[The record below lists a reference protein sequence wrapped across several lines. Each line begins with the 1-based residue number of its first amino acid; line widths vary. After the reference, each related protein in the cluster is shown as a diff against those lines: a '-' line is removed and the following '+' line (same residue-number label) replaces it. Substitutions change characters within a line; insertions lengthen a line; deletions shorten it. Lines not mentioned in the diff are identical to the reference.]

1 MARALRLMEVPS
13 KIIHEAFTLNT
24 ATDMSNQH
32 LLLTLKAKLKEQHLD
47 FSGSM
52 VDAYE
57 ASRGAPEGLAATLN
71 ALQKCHFS
79 WGNTMRHELQGK
91 MHDLV
96 LALPT

>member
-1 MARALRLMEVPS
+1 MEVPS

-24 ATDMSNQH
+24 ATDMSKQR

-47 FSGSM
+47 FLGSL

-71 ALQKCHFS
+71 ALQKCYFS
-79 WGNTMRHELQGK
+79 WGNTMKHDLQGK

-96 LALPT
+96 LVLPT